1 MADRLVRDVMTR
13 DVAFLPA
20 DTTLD
25 EAARIMRTR
34 NIGDIVVTE
43 GQELSGLVTDRD
55 IVLRAVAD
63 SRDPVGTSLREVV
76 SRDLVAI
83 RDSEPVDRVGALMR
97 ERAVRR
103 VLVYDEENAL
113 VGIVS
118 LGDVAR
124 SLEPESILARI
135 SDAPPNH

>member
-1 MADRLVRDVMTR
+1 MADRLVRDVMSR

-34 NIGDIVVTE
+34 DIGDVVVTE
-43 GQELSGLVTDRD
+43 GQELSGVVTDRD

-63 SRDPVGTSLREVV
+63 SRDPVGTSLREII

-83 RDSEPVDRVGALMR
+83 RDSEPVDRAATLMR

-113 VGIVS
+113 VGILS

-124 SLEPESILARI
+124 SMEPKSILALI
-135 SDAPPNH
+135 SGAPPNH